1 MIGDPGAIRALAR
14 PLRQRAEEIRDLG
27 DRLVAQA
34 HTTSWEGLAAEAMR
48 SAVRHSAAGLRRTA
62 ALHDDAADAL
72 ERHADHVAT
81 AQATIRAAVHAL
93 KDALGALG

>member
-14 PLRQRAEEIRDLG
+14 PLRRRADEIRDLA
-27 DRLVAQA
+27 DRLVATA
-34 HTTSWEGLAAEAMR
+34 VATSWDGLAADAMR
-48 SAVRHSAAGLRRTA
+48 GAVRHSADGLRRTA

-72 ERHADHVAT
+72 ERHADSVGA
-81 AQATIRAAVHAL
+81 AQAAIKRAVEAL